1 MSCYLHV
8 SFLES
13 CKSYGLSYMFEHQKK
28 LFIKFESDD
37 FIIFWKET
45 LLSADNDLLDA
56 LSMGTCKRMFTSEKR
71 LRQII

>member
-1 MSCYLHV
+1 
-8 SFLES
+8 
-13 CKSYGLSYMFEHQKK
+13 MFEHQKK
-28 LFIKFESDD
+28 LFIKFERDD

-56 LSMGTCKRMFTSEKR
+56 LSMGTCKRIFTSEKR